1 MEPQK
6 SKFPGPCIVTELYAI
21 IVQSTP
27 DDSNLQG
34 KAKKSSSYREFEVNN
49 QKSGNKQMDGEGMQ
63 LSNRVQSTIQGW
75 TLNLNW
81 SDKKVKT
88 KF

>member
-1 MEPQK
+1 
-6 SKFPGPCIVTELYAI
+6 
-21 IVQSTP
+21 
-27 DDSNLQG
+27 
-34 KAKKSSSYREFEVNN
+34 
-49 QKSGNKQMDGEGMQ
+49 MDGEGMQ
-63 LSNRVQSTIQGW
+63 LRNRVQSTIQGW